1 MNGSLTL
8 TMLGLICFCIFAET
22 AREVCFKYA
31 ASDSTLKATLLKPVT
46 WAGIVFWA
54 LELASWTAV
63 LQKVPLSIAFPLM
76 ALSYA
81 TIVIAGAILFKEHI
95 NINHAFGV
103 FLITAGVVCVGVT
116 GL

>member
-8 TMLGLICFCIFAET
+8 PMIGLICFCILAET
-22 AREVCFKYA
+22 AREVCFKHA
-31 ASDSTLKATLLKPVT
+31 ASDSRLGAALIKPVT
-46 WAGIVFWA
+46 WAGIIFWA
-54 LELASWTAV
+54 VELASWTAV

-81 TIVIAGAILFKEHI
+81 TIVMAGAILFKEHI
-95 NINHAFGV
+95 NFNHATGV